1 MGTTS
6 FNLAYVL
13 GGAEISKSI
22 LENKLVDVGK
32 AGNVIPDICEFTI
45 DVRPAN
51 SDLNSKI
58 IIKFLVSEF
67 RKLKLNMDVC

>member
-32 AGNVIPDICEFTI
+32 AGKLYLIF
-45 DVRPAN
+45 AN
-51 SDLNSKI
+51 LLLMFVLPI
-58 IIKFLVSEF
+58 QI
-67 RKLKLNMDVC
+67 